1 MLTKPVLLV
10 EDDESVREMVA
21 DYLRTEGYT
30 VLEAA
35 DGAAALA
42 LLRGRQADEPSPGA
56 VVLDLMLPVVNGLAV
71 LERLATT
78 APEVPVIVMSAY
90 EGLLAAAATERAAGI
105 LLKPFDLDQLLPM
118 VARHCGIS
126 APGAD

>member
-21 DYLRTEGYT
+21 DYLRAEGYT